1 MPFSIGCILEA
12 SLLLIN
18 AVAILNDEFLERV
31 GLSRKSDQNFGF
43 NDQHPNL
50 MKGQLITG
58 IYSIRIVMRG
68 PLIFVN
74 LLTILYLLV
83 LG

>member
-18 AVAILNDEFLERV
+18 AVAILNDEFLELV

-58 IYSIRIVMRG
+58 IYSVRVVMRG
-68 PLIFVN
+68 PLI
-74 LLTILYLLV
+74 LLDILAILYLLI